1 MRKILFSLVVL
12 IGICT
17 LVACRLVDNK
27 TIEFYDQSFN
37 QFTYKGNDYTIMNQ
51 IVDENDLGTVKES
64 FFKTLVIDRNS
75 QKVVTKSNSDTVSLA
90 YSGLYNFSDGLAI
103 SINDSY
109 YKVSLS
115 SDVQSNNEMLSL
127 EEFNNNSAGGELAID
142 PSDCRIVKFNNKK
155 FRISS
160 DIVSDDKL
168 KEFLGVIADSK
179 TFILNTGQEI
189 SKSELNKIDYS
200 GSNSNEKR
208 EVWDYGEV
216 YLLAEEG
223 TIAVEINNEF
233 RIARI
238 E

>member
-1 MRKILFSLVVL
+1 MSNHFQALIENRRTIYAIGKNVKQSTDELVE
-12 IGICT
+12 I
-17 LVACRLVDNK
+17 
-27 TIEFYDQSFN
+27 IEN
-37 QFTYKGNDYTIMNQ
+37 A
-51 IVDENDLGTVKES
+51 IVHAPS
-64 FFKTLVIDRNS
+64 AFNS
-75 QKVVTKSNSDTVSLA
+75 QTSRAVLLFGSEHTAFWNMV
-90 YSGLYNFSDGLAI
+90 F
-103 SINDSY
+103 
-109 YKVSLS
+109 
-115 SDVQSNNEMLSL
+115 
-127 EEFNNNSAGGELAID
+127 
-142 PSDCRIVKFNNKK
+142 
-155 FRISS
+155 
-160 DIVSDDKL
+160 DKL